1 MSLLNKAEVRKLAL
15 GVAEVRS
22 DKFKRVSKKFIDDLD
37 AYVDNVIRESVR
49 NHPSVGKTIT
59 ELFRMK

>member
-1 MSLLNKAEVRKLAL
+1 MSLLNKSEVKKLAL
-15 GVAEVRS
+15 GVAEIRS

-37 AYVDNVIRESVR
+37 AHVNMIIRDSVR

-59 ELFRMK
+59 QLWRK